1 MAVEVVMPRMGL
13 NMEEGT
19 VAAWHK
25 QVGEAVESGEVLLDI
40 ETDKVT
46 TEIEAQADGTLG
58 KILVEVG
65 ETVPIG
71 TPIAYILEKGEDPS
85 VLENLEVRKP
95 STDVPVQ
102 ATISAPA
109 AQKAKETTVSK
120 PAKVRATPSARR
132 VARELGID
140 LQDIAADGHQGRISE
155 EDVRRYWEEQKG
167 KEEEKPK
174 ATPVAARMA
183 ASMGINL
190 RDLKGSGQGGLI
202 RKEDVIEAASVTS
215 QEGDLIEIHGPRKV
229 MAERMT
235 YSFTTAPH
243 FYLTAQVDVS
253 ALVELRKGLLPKI
266 EASTGKRLTYTD
278 LLLFFLAKALQE
290 FPAVNTAWEDDK
302 IRLYHHI
309 NLGVAVDTENGLIV
323 PVIHH
328 AEALS
333 LDEIVQWR
341 AELVD
346 KARNGKLALED
357 LENGTFTLTNL
368 GTFRVDLFNAVLNPP
383 QAAILAVGRIHD
395 AIIPV
400 NGSPAIRSVLG
411 LSLTCDHRVV
421 DGALGA
427 RFLTRFV
434 EMLEEPVAHML

>member
-95 STDVPVQ
+95 SVDVPVQ
-102 ATISAPA
+102 ATIGASA

-120 PAKVRATPSARR
+120 PAKVRASPSARR

-140 LQDIAADGHQGRISE
+140 LQDIAADGHQGRILE

-202 RKEDVIEAASVTS
+202 RKEDVIEAASVTP
-215 QEGDLIEIHGPRKV
+215 QEGVLIEV
-229 MAERMT
+229 
-235 YSFTTAPH
+235 
-243 FYLTAQVDVS
+243 
-253 ALVELRKGLLPKI
+253 
-266 EASTGKRLTYTD
+266 
-278 LLLFFLAKALQE
+278 
-290 FPAVNTAWEDDK
+290 
-302 IRLYHHI
+302 
-309 NLGVAVDTENGLIV
+309 
-323 PVIHH
+323 
-328 AEALS
+328 
-333 LDEIVQWR
+333 
-341 AELVD
+341 
-346 KARNGKLALED
+346 
-357 LENGTFTLTNL
+357 
-368 GTFRVDLFNAVLNPP
+368 
-383 QAAILAVGRIHD
+383 
-395 AIIPV
+395 
-400 NGSPAIRSVLG
+400 
-411 LSLTCDHRVV
+411 
-421 DGALGA
+421 
-427 RFLTRFV
+427 
-434 EMLEEPVAHML
+434 